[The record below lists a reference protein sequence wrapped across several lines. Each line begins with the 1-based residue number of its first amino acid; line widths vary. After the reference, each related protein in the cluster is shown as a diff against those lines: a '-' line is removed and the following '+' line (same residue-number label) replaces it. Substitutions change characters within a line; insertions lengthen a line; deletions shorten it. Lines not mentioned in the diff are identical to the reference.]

1 MIKELILRRTPEWA
15 DSFVTETAESENTW
29 SYEPAEGKVLIKG
42 GNAVD
47 MSVAYYAFLRDNC
60 GGYFDVDHALKVGEF
75 KLPEEKKEGVIEKKY
90 RICFEYT
97 AFSCAACWWSW
108 ERWENEI
115 DFMAMNGVN
124 MPLSVVGTEAVWLKT
139 MKDLGIKED
148 LALAG
153 ILGPAFWGWQLYNCF
168 DGYLPQSSAATVDKR
183 IELGRKI
190 IEREKQLG
198 MTPVMHGYS
207 GYISRNF
214 IQSKIRVRVNKTDEW
229 CLFPKQ
235 YHIIVR
241 DTTFH
246 RIGTLYYRN
255 LGLLLG
261 EGCYFLADPFTAHEP
276 AKRDSA
282 FLAGVGAAIYK
293 LISDQDENAVWVV
306 HSSSVRDSMFR
317 AVPKENV
324 LIIGS
329 KEESESSRF
338 EGFEFV
344 VGSQFNN
351 ADVTSIHGD
360 FNAVSGVCAS
370 ENTSG
375 VGVFSDGAYSNEAFR
390 QFSYSA
396 MSGAKNVDS
405 WLETY
410 AKNRYRTDKKEALE
424 ALQLLKKSCWRE
436 GQPVREHGS
445 AICTRPTTLLRHT
458 SVGDSGNDIPYD
470 IADVFAAAKKLLEA
484 QGKTYEYELDVCDA
498 LRQALSDL
506 ANTVCKKALEGYK
519 TKNVEQFETN
529 SNLFLSIIEDMDRLL
544 MTKKEFALPHYLE
557 LARSFGNS
565 PEESENFEI
574 NILAQ
579 ITSFGPIKDSV
590 LYDMC
595 WKEWAGVLN
604 TFYAKRWRAF
614 FETLAAN
621 FKKLRR
627 LPEKTKTQV
636 FDRDAYLGS
645 DFGISLSKVEKAWI
659 AEYAPE
665 NEFVGKEDTL
675 LVANEL
681 VAKYAANF

>member
-1 MIKELILRRTPEWA
+1 
-15 DSFVTETAESENTW
+15 
-29 SYEPAEGKVLIKG
+29 
-42 GNAVD
+42 
-47 MSVAYYAFLRDNC
+47 
-60 GGYFDVDHALKVGEF
+60 
-75 KLPEEKKEGVIEKKY
+75 
-90 RICFEYT
+90 
-97 AFSCAACWWSW
+97 
-108 ERWENEI
+108 
-115 DFMAMNGVN
+115 MAMNGVN

-153 ILGPAFWGWQLYNCF
+153 ISGPAFWGWQLYNCF

-293 LISDQDENAVWVV
+293 LISDQYENAVWVV

-396 MSGAKNVDS
+396 MSGAKDADT

-484 QGKTYEYELDVCDA
+484 QGKTYEYELDVCDV

-519 TKNVEQFETN
+519 TKDVELFEAN
-529 SNLFLSIIEDMDRLL
+529 SNLFLSIIEDLDRLL

-565 PEESENFEI
+565 PEESENYEI
-574 NILAQ
+574 NVLAQ

-595 WKEWAGVLN
+595 WKEWAGALN
-604 TFYAKRWRAF
+604 TFYAKRWRAL
-614 FETLAAN
+614 FETLASN

-636 FDRDAYLGS
+636 FDRDTYLGS
-645 DFGISLSKVEKAWI
+645 EFGISLSKVEKAWI
-659 AEYAPE
+659 AEYVPE
-665 NEFVGKEDTL
+665 NELVGKEDTL